1 MLSYNFKVMKIKEE
15 VLKNKTDII
24 IVSLITIIAIVLRI
38 ITIKNYGSIWMD
50 ELYSWDFSNQDS
62 VFKTIVISAK
72 EDEDSLTLHEQFA
85 FFVV

>member
-1 MLSYNFKVMKIKEE
+1 MKIKEE

-62 VFKTIVISAK
+62 IFKTIVMSAK
-72 EDEDSLTLHEQFA
+72 EDVHLPFYFILFDFNYKPKLLHK
-85 FFVV
+85 

>member
-1 MLSYNFKVMKIKEE
+1 MKIKEE

-38 ITIKNYGSIWMD
+38 ITIKNYGSIWME

-62 VFKTIVISAK
+62 VLKTIVISAK
-72 EDEDSLTLHEQFA
+72 EE
-85 FFVV
+85 